1 MNVALSPVLGAGVA
15 GVAASVATPLAIKV
29 ARRLDFY
36 DTPREYRQHRAPT
49 PLLGGTAV
57 IGAFIVA
64 AIAVGASG
72 KFVVLLVCAVG
83 LWAVGTI
90 DDLIAVAPVWRLLT
104 ETGAALALVVVGLGW
119 SGYGDGG
126 DIALTVLW
134 VVGLVNGFNL
144 MDNLDGAC
152 ASVACASAAGIGT
165 LAALDGDFTV
175 AGLAIGLGT
184 SCAVFLHWNLAGPAR
199 IFLGDGGS
207 RPIGLLIAGLVIA
220 ARPNMQIGHAQV
232 LAGALMVGVV
242 ILDTALVTVSRTR
255 RGVPLVTGGRD
266 HLSHR
271 LLPALHSPREVAA
284 ALAVTQTALCLL
296 AIVGGRSSGE
306 VLAISALIAV
316 SLGLVAIGVLDSE
329 RWRPPGIA
337 VGARRGVTQAAETP
351 SAAQSAA
358 PSAAD

>member
-1 MNVALSPVLGAGVA
+1 MNGELAPVLGAGVA
-15 GVAASVATPLAIKV
+15 AVAASVATPLAIRV
-29 ARRLDFY
+29 ARRVDFY

-49 PLLGGTAV
+49 PLLGGAAV

-72 KFVVLLVCAVG
+72 KLVVLLACTVG

-104 ETGAALALVVVGLGW
+104 ETCMALALVAVGLGW
-119 SGYGDGG
+119 NGYGEGG
-126 DIALTVLW
+126 DIVLTALW

-152 ASVACASAAGIGT
+152 AGVACASAAGIGT
-165 LAALDGDFTV
+165 LAALNGNFTV
-175 AGLAIGLGT
+175 AGLALALSA

-207 RPIGLLIAGLVIA
+207 RPIGLLIAGLAIA
-220 ARPNMQIGHAQV
+220 AGRHTNVGHAQV
-232 LAGALMVGVV
+232 IVGALMAGIV
-242 ILDTALVTVSRTR
+242 ILDTSLVTLSRTR
-255 RGVPLVTGGRD
+255 RGVTLVTGGRD

-271 LLPALHSPREVAA
+271 LLPVLRSPRSVAA
-284 ALAVTQTALCLL
+284 ALAVSQAALCVV
-296 AIVGGRSSGE
+296 AILGARSSRD
-306 VLAISALIAV
+306 VLAIGALITV
-316 SLGLVAIGVLDSE
+316 SLGLVAIAVLDTE

-337 VGARRGVTQAAETP
+337 VGARRGVTQTAEPTSP
-351 SAAQSAA
+351 A
-358 PSAAD
+358 PSLVD

>member
-1 MNVALSPVLGAGVA
+1 MNVELTPVLGAGVA
-15 GVAASVATPLAIKV
+15 GVAAAVATPLAIRV
-29 ARRLDFY
+29 ARRVDFY

-49 PLLGGTAV
+49 PLLGGAAV

-64 AIAVGASG
+64 AVAVGASG
-72 KFVVLLVCAVG
+72 KLVVLLAGAVG

-90 DDLIAVAPVWRLLT
+90 DDLIAVAPIWRLLI
-104 ETGAALALVVVGLGW
+104 ETGVALALVSAGLGW
-119 SGYGDGG
+119 SVYGEGG

-152 ASVACASAAGIGT
+152 GSVACASAAGIGT
-165 LAALDGDFTV
+165 LAALNGDFTI
-175 AGLAIGLGT
+175 AGLALALAA

-207 RPIGLLIAGLVIA
+207 RPIGLLVAGLAMA
-220 ARPNMQIGHAQV
+220 AGRRVHVGHAQV
-232 LAGALMVGVV
+232 IIGALMAGVV
-242 ILDTALVTVSRTR
+242 ILDTALVTLSRTR
-255 RGVPLVTGGRD
+255 RGVTLVTGGRD

-271 LLPALHSPREVAA
+271 LLPALRSPQGVAA
-284 ALAVTQTALCLL
+284 ALAVAQAALCVL

-306 VLAISALIAV
+306 VLAILALVTV
-316 SLGLVAIGVLDSE
+316 SLGVVAIAVLDSE

-337 VGARRGVTQAAETP
+337 VGARRGVTEAAE
-351 SAAQSAA
+351 
-358 PSAAD
+358 

>member
-1 MNVALSPVLGAGVA
+1 VNVEFAPVLGAGVA
-15 GVAASVATPLAIKV
+15 AVVASVATPLAIRL
-29 ARRLDFY
+29 ARRVDLY

-49 PLLGGTAV
+49 PLLGGAAV

-64 AIAVGASG
+64 AIVVGASG
-72 KFVVLLVCAVG
+72 RLIVLLVCAVG

-104 ETGAALALVVVGLGW
+104 ETGVALALVAVGLGW
-119 SGYGDGG
+119 SVYGEVG

-152 ASVACASAAGIGT
+152 GSVACASAAGIGT
-165 LAALDGDFTV
+165 LAALNGAFTV
-175 AGLAIGLGT
+175 AGLALALAA

-207 RPIGLLIAGLVIA
+207 RPIGLLIAGLAIA
-220 ARPNMQIGHAQV
+220 TGHHMHVGDAQ
-232 LAGALMVGVV
+232 LIIGALMAGVV
-242 ILDTALVTVSRTR
+242 ILDTALVTLSRTR
-255 RGVPLVTGGRD
+255 RGVTLVTGGRD

-271 LLPALHSPREVAA
+271 LLPVLRSPRAVAA
-284 ALAVTQTALCLL
+284 ALAVSQAALCFL
-296 AIVGGRSSGE
+296 AIVGGRSSSE
-306 VLAISALIAV
+306 VLAIMALITV
-316 SLGLVAIGVLDSE
+316 TLGLVAIVVLDSE

-337 VGARRGVTQAAETP
+337 VGPRRGPTRAAES
-351 SAAQSAA
+351 SAVA
-358 PSAAD
+358 PSTAD

>member
-1 MNVALSPVLGAGVA
+1 M
-15 GVAASVATPLAIKV
+15 
-29 ARRLDFY
+29 
-36 DTPREYRQHRAPT
+36 
-49 PLLGGTAV
+49 
-57 IGAFIVA
+57 
-64 AIAVGASG
+64 
-72 KFVVLLVCAVG
+72 VLLVCAVG

-104 ETGAALALVVVGLGW
+104 ETGAALALVAAGLGW
-119 SGYGDGG
+119 SVYGEGG
-126 DIALTVLW
+126 DIVLTVLW

-165 LAALDGDFTV
+165 LAALNGDFTV
-175 AGLAIGLGT
+175 AGLAIALGT

-207 RPIGLLIAGLVIA
+207 RPIGLLIAGLAIA
-220 ARPNMQIGHAQV
+220 SRRVTLPVGHAQV

-255 RGVPLVTGGRD
+255 RRVTLVTGGRD

-271 LLPALHSPREVAA
+271 LLPALRSPREVAA
-284 ALAVTQTALCLL
+284 ALALTQTALCLL
-296 AIVGGRSSGE
+296 AIVGDRSSGE
-306 VLAISALIAV
+306 VLAISALIVV
-316 SLGLVAIGVLDSE
+316 SLGLVAIAVLDSA

-337 VGARRGVTQAAETP
+337 VGTRRGVTQAAEAP
-351 SAAQSAA
+351 SAA